1 MTTTNTVSPVLPTA
15 TATDA
20 LANVTDAPSVAAE
33 PKPRRRRLG
42 FRTHVRA
49 GAGKGDVC

>member
-15 TATDA
+15 PDA
-20 LANVTDAPSVAAE
+20 LANGTDAPSTVAAE